1 MHACRHSSND
11 EGVEWSHLAGYDEV
25 KEQVQLCCA
34 SLAVQFALV
43 MLRPSH
49 SPALP
54 HGCSAKRVRLC
65 ATEHGWYCESTHDRQ
80 TGVAL
85 YGSVQVEETVMLQ
98 LQHAEM
104 FKKVPCGH
112 AHGGNTCSAA
122 RLPIR
127 FARLRHRS
135 FKALEWT
142 QTPQIGPKPC
152 CLRALRVSDRPVPAS
167 TESMCVSAMR
177 LSGVPQAGCGKT
189 TMARMIATRVKI
201 PMVYVPLEAVMSKW
215 SPATSASYRFCLG
228 R

>member
-65 ATEHGWYCESTHDRQ
+65 ATEHGWYCESTHGRQ

-85 YGSVQVEETVMLQ
+85 YCSVQVEETVMLQ

-104 FKKVPCGH
+104 FKKVPAGMR
-112 AHGGNTCSAA
+112 TAA
-122 RLPIR
+122 IP
-127 FARLRHRS
+127 
-135 FKALEWT
+135 
-142 QTPQIGPKPC
+142 
-152 CLRALRVSDRPVPAS
+152 ALRLGCRYVLLDCGTDRS
-167 TESMCVSAMR
+167 RHSSGHKHHKSAQ
-177 LSGVPQAGCGKT
+177 SH
-189 TMARMIATRVKI
+189 
-201 PMVYVPLEAVMSKW
+201 AV
-215 SPATSASYRFCLG
+215 
-228 R
+228 